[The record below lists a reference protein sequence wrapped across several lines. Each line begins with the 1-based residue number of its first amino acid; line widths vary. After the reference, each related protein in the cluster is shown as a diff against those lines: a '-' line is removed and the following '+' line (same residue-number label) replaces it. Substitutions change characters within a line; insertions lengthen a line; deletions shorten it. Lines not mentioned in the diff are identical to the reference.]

1 MHESPFFMPPLELP
15 QIMARTAELNFEM
28 ASERGIGTLLQ
39 VLAASKSAGRLLELG
54 TGTGVSTAWLLSGM
68 DQNSSLISIDTDPRV
83 QTVARDLL
91 GHDPRLTLL
100 TEDAAAFL
108 RDQPKHSFDLIF
120 ADAMPGKYECLDDA
134 LVLVKPG
141 GFYVIDDLLPQPNW
155 PAGHAEKVP
164 SLLNRLSSNPQF
176 HMAPMAWASGVAVL
190 VRKSILGVP
199 PRI

>member
-1 MHESPFFMPPLELP
+1 MPPLELP
-15 QIMARTAELNFEM
+15 QIMARTAELKFEM
-28 ASERGIGTLLQ
+28 ASERRIGTLLQ
-39 VLAASKSAGRLLELG
+39 VLAASRSAGRLLELG

-68 DQNSSLISIDTDPRV
+68 DQNSSLISVDTDPRV

-91 GHDPRLTLL
+91 GHDPRLNLL

-108 RDQPKHSFDLIF
+108 RVQPKHSFDLIF

-164 SLLNRLSSNPQF
+164 NLLYRLSSNPEF
-176 HMAPMAWASGVAVL
+176 HMASMAWASGVAVL